1 MSTLAPAPNEIT
13 PEKGAILRDAALLAP
28 EALARLV
35 WIETTSGPVPFSP
48 WDYQV
53 ELWRRMRQE
62 RRLIVLKG
70 RQLGASQAVALYALW
85 HALAHPGSTT
95 LILSVGER
103 EARELLRRISR
114 VYDSL
119 PKELKRWWRGTFR
132 SEDATIRTQA
142 GSSQIISVPSGGT
155 AGRGFTVSLLIG
167 DEAAFWPDSD
177 SKLAAVLPGM
187 ADTGRVVLIS
197 TANGMSGRYHDIW
210 MNAPDLGWDRYFIRA
225 DARPGREGDWIN
237 RERASLGDLGAQE
250 YPLDPDEAF
259 LSTGASVFD
268 IESLMSLK
276 EVSCEPAKWRGHIT
290 EDAEGVTAQ
299 SFKDGPW
306 HVWEWPRPGR
316 SYVIAADACAGK
328 ASGDY
333 AHAVVV
339 DAHSWEQMACYH
351 AKTEPH
357 QFAVELRRAGWL
369 FQTNPDTPA
378 LLVPEANNHGA
389 GVIAQL
395 REMGYPRVYRHT
407 RFDQESVN
415 ESAGLGFYTSLKT
428 KPLAIAAL
436 QQAIQDKAV
445 GIRDEEAIAEMTRY
459 ITTDTGKMQ
468 AAPGS
473 HDDRVMTW
481 AIAVTA
487 LTHTNQAIP
496 QGHAYAYEEQIVAP
510 RVNRPAQFSIT
521 GY

>member
-28 EALARLV
+28 EALDRLV

-225 DARPGREGDWIN
+225 DARPGREGD
-237 RERASLGDLGAQE
+237 
-250 YPLDPDEAF
+250 
-259 LSTGASVFD
+259 
-268 IESLMSLK
+268 
-276 EVSCEPAKWRGHIT
+276 
-290 EDAEGVTAQ
+290 
-299 SFKDGPW
+299 
-306 HVWEWPRPGR
+306 
-316 SYVIAADACAGK
+316 
-328 ASGDY
+328 
-333 AHAVVV
+333 
-339 DAHSWEQMACYH
+339 
-351 AKTEPH
+351 
-357 QFAVELRRAGWL
+357 
-369 FQTNPDTPA
+369 
-378 LLVPEANNHGA
+378 
-389 GVIAQL
+389 
-395 REMGYPRVYRHT
+395 
-407 RFDQESVN
+407 
-415 ESAGLGFYTSLKT
+415 
-428 KPLAIAAL
+428 
-436 QQAIQDKAV
+436 
-445 GIRDEEAIAEMTRY
+445 
-459 ITTDTGKMQ
+459 
-468 AAPGS
+468 
-473 HDDRVMTW
+473 
-481 AIAVTA
+481 
-487 LTHTNQAIP
+487 
-496 QGHAYAYEEQIVAP
+496 
-510 RVNRPAQFSIT
+510 
-521 GY
+521 